1 MCMHVYLARCQLKGT
16 KGRLCDWGENMKHM
30 QKLVRMVIWTGIFA
44 VGTYILIRG
53 IGIMEDSGF
62 LDIHSLIE
70 KMSVDTYMAGLTY
83 EEPGEDK
90 NKDWVQRIIGE
101 QFPVYDYVRNYLE
114 DTKAIESSPEYQ
126 MMVEAEGE
134 DSRLQDGHDQLP
146 GHPAGDGAGGTGG
159 QGAGNGNSG
168 MEGQGAGN
176 ENHGTEGAGAGNES
190 SGTENPGAGTE
201 SSGTE
206 GTGAGT
212 ESSGTEGTGVGTEG
226 SGTEGTGAGTEDS
239 GTEGTGAGTEDSVT
253 ENPGAGTESQV
264 TEAQSPDTESPGMER
279 PDAETEK
286 TGSDTQLADA
296 SQSNMM
302 NQPGGMARQ
311 PIAEVPMDQLQNFD
325 YLLNNFFTVDMT
337 TTIDSSRLNLDSL
350 MGKDLSISEDNS
362 KPQIL
367 IYHTHSQEGFTDSV
381 PGDTGTTIVGVGEHL
396 AELLRDKYGF
406 NVIHHTAV
414 YDMIDGVL
422 DRNKAYNL
430 AAPDIQSILDTYP
443 SIEVVIDL
451 HRDGVDGYRF
461 VTDIDGKPTARIMFF
476 NGLSYSAETGD
487 IDYLPNPY
495 VQDNLAF
502 SFQLQLKAAQ
512 YYPGFTRN
520 IYLKSLRFNLHMRPR
535 SLLIESGTQLNTVEE
550 EMNAMEPLADILNQ
564 VLRGE

>member
-146 GHPAGDGAGGTGG
+146 GHPAGDGAGGTED
-159 QGAGNGNSG
+159 QGAGNGSSG
-168 MEGQGAGN
+168 TGS
-176 ENHGTEGAGAGNES
+176 ES
-190 SGTENPGAGTE
+190 SETENPGAGTE

-226 SGTEGTGAGTEDS
+226 SGTEGTGAGTEGSETD
-239 GTEGTGAGTEDSVT
+239 
-253 ENPGAGTESQV
+253 NPGAGTESQV
-264 TEAQSPDTESPGMER
+264 TEAQSLDTESSGTER

-337 TTIDSSRLNLDSL
+337 TAIDSSRLNLDSL

-367 IYHTHSQEGFTDSV
+367 IYHTHSQEGFTDTV
-381 PGDTGTTIVGVGEHL
+381 PGDTSTTIVGVGEHL
-396 AELLRDKYGF
+396 AELLRNKYGF

-550 EMNAMEPLADILNQ
+550 EINAMEPLADILNQ

>member
-1 MCMHVYLARCQLKGT
+1 MHVYLARCQLKGT

-146 GHPAGDGAGGTGG
+146 GHPAGDGAGGTED
-159 QGAGNGNSG
+159 QGAGNGSP
-168 MEGQGAGN
+168 
-176 ENHGTEGAGAGNES
+176 GTGSES
-190 SGTENPGAGTE
+190 SGTESPGAGTE
-201 SSGTE
+201 SSVTESPGAGTESSGTEGTGAGTEGSGTE

-212 ESSGTEGTGVGTEG
+212 ESSGTEGTG
-226 SGTEGTGAGTEDS
+226 
-239 GTEGTGAGTEDSVT
+239 
-253 ENPGAGTESQV
+253 AGTESQV
-264 TEAQSPDTESPGMER
+264 TEVQSPDTESSGRER
-279 PDAETEK
+279 PDVETEK

-337 TTIDSSRLNLDSL
+337 TAIDSSRLNLDSL

-381 PGDTGTTIVGVGEHL
+381 PGDASTTIVGVGEHL

>member
-1 MCMHVYLARCQLKGT
+1 M
-16 KGRLCDWGENMKHM
+16 WGENMKHM
-30 QKLVRMVIWTGIFA
+30 QKLVRMAIWTGIFA

-62 LDIHSLIE
+62 LNIHSLIE
-70 KMSVDTYMAGLTY
+70 KMSVNTYMAGLTY

-90 NKDWVQRIIGE
+90 NKDWVQRIIGD
-101 QFPVYDYVRNYLE
+101 QFPVYDYVRNYLD
-114 DTKAIESSPEYQ
+114 DTQAIESSPEYQ
-126 MMVEAEGE
+126 LMVEAEGE
-134 DSRLQDGHDQLP
+134 DSRLQDGQ
-146 GHPAGDGAGGTGG
+146 GTQQGQMGSGGAGGTGSTG
-159 QGAGNGNSG
+159 TEGGAGSSG
-168 MEGQGAGN
+168 ASGTEGQAGATERPGT
-176 ENHGTEGAGAGNES
+176 EGQADGTGSAGTEGAG
-190 SGTENPGAGTE
+190 TE
-201 SSGTE
+201 SPVTE
-206 GTGAGT
+206 VPST
-212 ESSGTEGTGVGTEG
+212 ESNG
-226 SGTEGTGAGTEDS
+226 SGTE
-239 GTEGTGAGTEDSVT
+239 
-253 ENPGAGTESQV
+253 
-264 TEAQSPDTESPGMER
+264 
-279 PDAETEK
+279 
-286 TGSDTQLADA
+286 LADA
-296 SQSNMM
+296 SQAGTMGQS
-302 NQPGGMARQ
+302 GGIARQ
-311 PIAEVPMDQLQNFD
+311 PVAEVPMDKLQDFD

-337 TTIDSSRLNLDSL
+337 TTIDSSRLNLNSL
-350 MGKDLSISEDNS
+350 MGKDLSITDDNS
-362 KPQIL
+362 EPQIL
-367 IYHTHSQEGFTDSV
+367 IYHTHSQEAFIDSV
-381 PGDTGTTIVGVGEHL
+381 EGDTSTTIVGVGEHL

-406 NVIHHTAV
+406 NVIHNTAV
-414 YDMIDGVL
+414 YDMIDGEL

-430 AAPDIQSILDTYP
+430 AAPDVQSILDTYP
-443 SIEVVIDL
+443 SIQVVIDL

-476 NGLSYSAETGD
+476 NGLSYSTQTGD

>member
-1 MCMHVYLARCQLKGT
+1 M
-16 KGRLCDWGENMKHM
+16 WGENMKHM
-30 QKLVRMVIWTGIFA
+30 QKLVRMAIWTGIFA

-62 LDIHSLIE
+62 LNIHSLIE
-70 KMSVDTYMAGLTY
+70 KMSVNTYMAGLTY

-101 QFPVYDYVRNYLE
+101 QFPVYDYVRNYLD
-114 DTKAIESSPEYQ
+114 DTQAIESSPEYQ
-126 MMVEAEGE
+126 LMVEAEGE
-134 DSRLQDGHDQLP
+134 DSRLQDGQGTQP
-146 GHPAGDGAGGTGG
+146 GQTGSEGAGGSGSTGTEGGPGGSGASGTEG
-159 QGAGNGNSG
+159 QAGETERTGTEGQPGGTEGTGTEGQADGTGNSG
-168 MEGQGAGN
+168 TEGQSGGTESTGTEGQPDGTGSA
-176 ENHGTEGAGAGNES
+176 GTEGAG
-190 SGTENPGAGTE
+190 TE
-201 SSGTE
+201 SPVTE
-206 GTGAGT
+206 VPST
-212 ESSGTEGTGVGTEG
+212 ESNG
-226 SGTEGTGAGTEDS
+226 SGTE
-239 GTEGTGAGTEDSVT
+239 
-253 ENPGAGTESQV
+253 
-264 TEAQSPDTESPGMER
+264 
-279 PDAETEK
+279 
-286 TGSDTQLADA
+286 LADA
-296 SQSNMM
+296 SQAGTMGQS
-302 NQPGGMARQ
+302 GGIARQ
-311 PIAEVPMDQLQNFD
+311 PVAEVPMDKLQDFD

-337 TTIDSSRLNLDSL
+337 TTIDSSRLNLNSL
-350 MGKDLSISEDNS
+350 MGKDLTITDDNS
-362 KPQIL
+362 EPQIL
-367 IYHTHSQEGFTDSV
+367 IYHTHSQEAFIDSV
-381 PGDTGTTIVGVGEHL
+381 EGDTSTTIVGVGEHL

-406 NVIHHTAV
+406 NVIHNTAV
-414 YDMIDGVL
+414 YDMIDGEL

-430 AAPDIQSILDTYP
+430 AAPDVQSILDTYP
-443 SIEVVIDL
+443 SIQVVIDL

-476 NGLSYSAETGD
+476 NGLSYSTQTGD

>member
-146 GHPAGDGAGGTGG
+146 GHPAGDGAGGTED
-159 QGAGNGNSG
+159 QGAGNG
-168 MEGQGAGN
+168 
-176 ENHGTEGAGAGNES
+176 
-190 SGTENPGAGTE
+190 
-201 SSGTE
+201 
-206 GTGAGT
+206 
-212 ESSGTEGTGVGTEG
+212 SSGTEGTGVGTEG
-226 SGTEGTGAGTEDS
+226 SGTEGTGAGTEGS
-239 GTEGTGAGTEDSVT
+239 GTEGTGAGTEGSETD
-253 ENPGAGTESQV
+253 NPGAGTESQV
-264 TEAQSPDTESPGMER
+264 TEAQSLDTESSGTER

-337 TTIDSSRLNLDSL
+337 TAIDSSRLNLDSL

-367 IYHTHSQEGFTDSV
+367 IYHTHSQEGFTDTV
-381 PGDTGTTIVGVGEHL
+381 PGDTSTTIVGVGEHL
-396 AELLRDKYGF
+396 AELLRNKYGF

>member
-146 GHPAGDGAGGTGG
+146 GHPAGDGAGGTED
-159 QGAGNGNSG
+159 QGAGNGSP
-168 MEGQGAGN
+168 
-176 ENHGTEGAGAGNES
+176 GTGSDS
-190 SGTENPGAGTE
+190 SGTENPGAGTESSGTEGTGAGTEGSGTEGTGAGTE

-212 ESSGTEGTGVGTEG
+212 ESSGTEGTG
-226 SGTEGTGAGTEDS
+226 
-239 GTEGTGAGTEDSVT
+239 
-253 ENPGAGTESQV
+253 AGTESQV
-264 TEAQSPDTESPGMER
+264 TEVQSPDTESSGRER
-279 PDAETEK
+279 PDVETEK

-337 TTIDSSRLNLDSL
+337 TAIDSSRLNLDSL

-381 PGDTGTTIVGVGEHL
+381 PGDASTTIVGVGEHL